1 MEKGQKKFHV
11 LSEVQCGRMVD
22 AALHILEQ
30 TGVIIKLEE
39 ARELL
44 KTAGGRVEGERVYL
58 PRQIVMKAV
67 DQAPSSIKLFD
78 RVGKPTLILEGTRSY
93 FGPGPTCVFFK
104 DVETGKRRKA
114 TKQDVANTA
123 IVSDH
128 LENIDFVMGLGMIS
142 DQMDTLADIH
152 EFHALLTNTTKP
164 LITWA
169 FNDRNL
175 KTILDMG
182 ALVTGGMEALRE
194 KPFFAVYTMPVTP
207 LTHPED
213 SLRKLLLAASQG
225 IPQIYSP
232 GGLFGGTSPV
242 TPAGTLAIGIA
253 DCLTGLTI
261 AQLKRP
267 GTPVICASLA
277 GGVDFK
283 TMQGG
288 YAEPLSM
295 MQGMGSAD
303 VFRWLEL
310 PFWSVAGCTDAKTI
324 DGQAVLDATLQ
335 IFSHALIGGHLVHDL
350 GMTDSGMTGNLDY
363 LVVCNEIIARVR
375 RLMYG
380 FDVDENSVPLDLIDE
395 VGPSGSYLR
404 TQHTLK
410 NFRKE
415 MTFSDLYEQRS
426 YEDWE
431 KEGQKT
437 IEDRANE
444 KVRRILAEH
453 KPQPLSE
460 QILASLERLV
470 QDGAQ
475 NRSVNE

>member
-1 MEKGQKKFHV
+1 
-11 LSEVQCGRMVD
+11 
-22 AALHILEQ
+22 
-30 TGVIIKLEE
+30 
-39 ARELL
+39 
-44 KTAGGRVEGERVYL
+44 
-58 PRQIVMKAV
+58 
-67 DQAPSSIKLFD
+67 
-78 RVGKPTLILEGTRSY
+78 
-93 FGPGPTCVFFK
+93 
-104 DVETGKRRKA
+104 
-114 TKQDVANTA
+114 
-123 IVSDH
+123 
-128 LENIDFVMGLGMIS
+128 
-142 DQMDTLADIH
+142 
-152 EFHALLTNTTKP
+152 
-164 LITWA
+164 
-169 FNDRNL
+169 
-175 KTILDMG
+175 
-182 ALVTGGMEALRE
+182 
-194 KPFFAVYTMPVTP
+194 
-207 LTHPED
+207 
-213 SLRKLLLAASQG
+213 
-225 IPQIYSP
+225 
-232 GGLFGGTSPV
+232 
-242 TPAGTLAIGIA
+242 
-253 DCLTGLTI
+253 
-261 AQLKRP
+261 
-267 GTPVICASLA
+267 
-277 GGVDFK
+277 
-283 TMQGG
+283 
-288 YAEPLSM
+288 
-295 MQGMGSAD
+295 MGSAD
-303 VFRWLEL
+303 VFRGLEL

-335 IFSHALIGGHLVHDL
+335 IYSHALIGGHLVHDL

-404 TQHTLK
+404 TQPTLK